1 MKYLTEDWF
10 FSHSLTYKCHT
21 TLNDPDGL
29 NKVQMATSR
38 NCLHRLWLQQ
48 GRGGVIFWGGNISGE
63 VVVSR
68 QAPVNVKLTTKTCT
82 DLGSQ
87 TLSEK
92 IDDFYAGQWSIIF
105 EEEN

>member
-21 TLNDPDGL
+21 TLNGPDGSS
-29 NKVQMATSR
+29 KDQVATGR
-38 NCLHRLWLQQ
+38 NCLHRLRLRQ
-48 GRGGVIFWGGNISGE
+48 GWGGVIFWGGNISGE
-63 VVVSR
+63 VVGSR
-68 QAPVNVKLTTKTCT
+68 QAPVNVKLTAKTYT